1 MGLALSLRRDK
12 LRFDRAEWKLKSIPG
27 GKKGMR
33 DFPGGPV
40 VRTLCFHCRGPRFN
54 PWLGQKKKEEKGMNT
69 GAEVGMMMEYLRHRG
84 DGPGYEWP
92 TGQ

>member
-1 MGLALSLRRDK
+1 MGLALSLKRDK

-40 VRTLCFHCRGPRFN
+40 VRTQIGRASCRER
-54 PWLGQKKKEEKGMNT
+54 
-69 GAEVGMMMEYLRHRG
+69 V
-84 DGPGYEWP
+84 
-92 TGQ
+92 